1 MGCSE
6 VGEVDVALIFQAPV
20 ILLTARL
27 QLVVDE
33 LSEEYILTGSGMVAF
48 HWLPCLQVPGVE
60 DSGRLDLALFA
71 QEIGLL

>member
-6 VGEVDVALIFQAPV
+6 VGEVDVALRVQAPV

-27 QLVVDE
+27 QLAVDE

-48 HWLPCLQVPGVE
+48 N
-60 DSGRLDLALFA
+60 
-71 QEIGLL
+71 